1 MKICLGS
8 AQFGLNYGLTN
19 KNVKVNKNQV
29 FNLLDFAIENGITLI
44 DTSPSYGNAEITLG
58 KYPQIK
64 KFNICTKIDPIE
76 GDSITNCKLKKIT
89 SKVTSSLKT
98 LNSNS
103 FDTLLTHGPTDFL
116 KKGNAELF
124 STLKNLK
131 SNGLVKNIGAS
142 VYNVTQIESIIDQFE
157 VDVLQVPISIFDQR
171 LLNIGI
177 LQKVIDKGIKIQ
189 ARSIFL
195 QGLVLENPSNLGK
208 FFNPIKANIKKFQD
222 TCSKENLTPLVACIN
237 FIKAISHIDTAIVG
251 VTSLAQLE
259 GILKANHREIN
270 NFDWSSFKIDQEEFL
285 NPTNWPV
292 PS

>member
-19 KNVKVNKNQV
+19 KEGKINKNQV
-29 FNLLDFAIENGITLI
+29 FQLLDFAIKNGINLI
-44 DTSPSYGNAEITLG
+44 DTSPSYGNAELILG
-58 KYPQIK
+58 KYPKIK
-64 KFNICTKIDPIE
+64 KFDICTKIDPIE
-76 GDSITNCKLKKIT
+76 GDLVTQSKLLQIT
-89 SKVTSSLKT
+89 SKLEDSLNA
-98 LNSNS
+98 LNINS
-103 FDTLLTHGPTDFL
+103 FDTLLTHGPNDLL
-116 KKGNAELF
+116 KKGNTQLF

-142 VYNVTQIESIIDQFE
+142 VYTGTQIELILDQFE
-157 VDVLQVPISIFDQR
+157 VDVLQIPFSIFDQR
-171 LLNIGI
+171 LLHNGT
-177 LQKVIDKGIKIQ
+177 LQKVANKGIKIQ
-189 ARSIFL
+189 VRSIFL
-195 QGLVLENPSNLGK
+195 QGLILENPTNLSN
-208 FFNPIKANIKKFQD
+208 FFNPIKINIKKFQD

-259 GILKANHREIN
+259 GILKASHKERN

-292 PS
+292 TS